1 VVNNAAGVPLP
12 SNAATAAGT
21 GSASATTAGSSIV
34 SNGTA
39 VSDPNSP
46 AASAINSGTASAS
59 KNATTGSKD
68 TTENVIPAKPDAAAV
83 DGSVIPAQPD
93 AAAPEGKVLSAQPR
107 VDAPEVDAV
116 YKQHKQLDS
125 TAPHVDGAPAKPYVD
140 AVPTKPH
147 VYAPEGDAIPTKPYT
162 AAPFPTQQT
171 NADETRMAVKPLN
184 IEIARPEGAIQ
195 LPEGARNEVEAPR
208 AQLEPSLWLEEL
220 KTKREVQLTPEQ
232 AARLQAQYP
241 DADYD
246 VPVRGRAE
254 SSQSSELRD
263 TAQNPPIVFTVPTGQ
278 ASSVAENSNGIH
290 VAVGTN
296 VPEDRSV
303 IGSTER
309 FSDNHIVVGK
319 TTAAEIGSAVNNLP
333 VVETIP
339 GDQFSQPTLKSD
351 GLGEAVTPSR
361 NYSESGAQNIYN
373 PTGAQ
378 NVDSV
383 AISGKGD
390 VVSSKADFESIDSKT
405 NVPVSGITDWL
416 NDATSKYGY
425 SSNLGSANATDSLH
439 SYQSNVPRES
449 DFSAPTG
456 ALAPNALG
464 DSLSGSSG
472 ARGLPESLDPNN
484 VNLGA
489 NGTSNHGP
497 VDPNA
502 ANLGV
507 SGIFDPN
514 AINPVSTNSGS
525 LTDSLIGVD
534 GKPVSN
540 TSNSQADGPAS
551 SGSTKVPDWLEQATQ
566 NLGLSTVE
574 VKANNP
580 DKSVLEPEGERR
592 QIVSSDS
599 GIVSPASAP
608 TTDSVY
614 QSDRV
619 DSGVYGNPIVGGD
632 SNAVNNSDYG
642 TISNINAAGNDYGI
656 LAADQ
661 HNAAEQERIQ
671 RIMDEQARN
680 ERDAEQ
686 ERLTRLDDAT
696 AQREA
701 ELRLSQDELEKVR
714 RREEDENRRK
724 KEGEERIDKAEEKR
738 HSDEILT
745 VIALRQ
751 QAEAEAKV
759 AAQRLAEERQ
769 LAQEIVRKDNLQ
781 EKYVVQPN
789 DTIIKIALRKFKDV
803 RLVDLIYELN
813 KGKIEV
819 RWEGGKRVYIV
830 KPGAVLI
837 MPSAKQVRE
846 WTARLNNVGSRTSQQ
861 GLEARSSVAADQ
873 RRANIEKVL
882 GTIREAVDGGSE
894 KSYSVRLGD
903 TLRSIAMRHP
913 DLHDVT
919 LWPLL
924 AKKNGLS
931 TDMDSKGAPLAVVI
945 RGANIVIPTREEI
958 EMFRSNTAELK
969 PVAREPQT
977 YVGAYGSLF
986 NVATKPCGG
995 CRRLISENANLC
1007 PACGYVF
1014 GLQEEPSIESQ
1025 ATTFSMPNGDTTLSL
1040 PEHTV
1045 VVKNYEEQTTVVDF
1059 QQTTLSLPEQSR
1071 SNDSASAKNDTVHT
1085 GNTGNAGKST
1095 GSNSN
1100 SRAIDSYVTGGH
1112 SSPVSAKS
1120 GSANTGSGTGNTGS
1134 GVSSNLAHRT
1144 LDERENAAELSRRV
1158 ETLNDNCRLVKTEK
1172 EFEGMHFVCQQL
1184 QVLIDGDW
1192 TPVLS
1197 YEVGSESSVRHEY
1210 HKDGRKKTIKID
1222 LPSGAVGEMVSNEL
1236 TSNWLDYCQRYLAG
1250 RKLSA

>member
-1 VVNNAAGVPLP
+1 LSPTV
-12 SNAATAAGT
+12 STYGT
-21 GSASATTAGSSIV
+21 TSSE
-34 SNGTA
+34 SQTRSEDSRREQEA
-39 VSDPNSP
+39 RR
-46 AASAINSGTASAS
+46 
-59 KNATTGSKD
+59 
-68 TTENVIPAKPDAAAV
+68 EE
-83 DGSVIPAQPD
+83 
-93 AAAPEGKVLSAQPR
+93 EGR
-107 VDAPEVDAV
+107 R
-116 YKQHKQLDS
+116 
-125 TAPHVDGAPAKPYVD
+125 
-140 AVPTKPH
+140 
-147 VYAPEGDAIPTKPYT
+147 
-162 AAPFPTQQT
+162 QQ
-171 NADETRMAVKPLN
+171 EISRQE
-184 IEIARPEGAIQ
+184 EIARQ
-195 LPEGARNEVEAPR
+195 DDARRLLDESRNQIEAQR
-208 AQLEPSLWLEEL
+208 AQLDAIRRQEEQ
-220 KTKREVQLTPEQ
+220 KVIEVQLTAEQ
-232 AARLQAQYP
+232 AAQLQ
-241 DADYD
+241 
-246 VPVRGRAE
+246 V
-254 SSQSSELRD
+254 QSSAEANREYRQPNYD
-263 TAQNPPIVFTVPTGQ
+263 ESVGNAQNPLVVFTVPTGQ
-278 ASSVAENSNGIH
+278 ASPVAENSNGIH
-290 VAVGTN
+290 VATGTN
-296 VPEDRSV
+296 NPEDRSV
-303 IGSTER
+303 NVSTEQS
-309 FSDNHIVVGK
+309 SDNYIVVGK
-319 TTAAEIGSAVNNLP
+319 TTPVEIGSVVHNLP
-333 VVETIP
+333 VVETVP
-339 GDQFSQPTLKSD
+339 GENYSQPTLKNDRPS
-351 GLGEAVTPSR
+351 EAVTPSR
-361 NYSESGAQNIYN
+361 DYSESHAQNISNLTGAQNI
-373 PTGAQ
+373 
-378 NVDSV
+378 DSLT
-383 AISGKGD
+383 ISGKGD
-390 VVSSKADFESIDSKT
+390 VTSSNPDFETIDSKT

-416 NDATSKYGY
+416 SDATSKYGY
-425 SSNLGSANATDSLH
+425 SSNSGAAAANSVH
-439 SYQSNVPRES
+439 SSQSSVPRQS
-449 DFSAPTG
+449 DFSAPSG
-456 ALAPNALG
+456 ALDPKALG

-472 ARGLPESLDPNN
+472 VRGLQSGLAATPETGASGLSVSGVEPYT
-484 VNLGA
+484 LGLGV
-489 NGTSNHGP
+489 NGTTDPGS
-497 VDPNA
+497 VDPSA
-502 ANLGV
+502 ANVGV

-525 LTDSLIGVD
+525 LTDGLIGVD
-534 GKPVSN
+534 GQPVSN
-540 TSNSQADGPAS
+540 ASNSQADSQVS
-551 SGSTKVPDWLEQATQ
+551 SGSTQVPDWLEQATQ
-566 NLGLSTVE
+566 NLGLSSVE

-580 DKSVLEPEGERR
+580 DNSVLEPEGERR

-599 GIVSPASAP
+599 GIVSPASIP
-608 TTDSVY
+608 DTDSAY

-619 DSGVYGNPIVGGD
+619 DSGVYSNPIVGGD
-632 SNAVNNSDYG
+632 SSALNNSDYG
-642 TISNINAAGNDYGI
+642 TISNINTDGSGIAGSDYGI

-661 HNAAEQERIQ
+661 QNAAEQERVQ

-680 ERDAEQ
+680 EREAEQ
-686 ERLTRLDDAT
+686 ERLTRFDDET
-696 AQREA
+696 ARREA

-724 KEGEERIDKAEEKR
+724 KEVEERADKTEEKR

-745 VIALRQ
+745 VIAIRQ
-751 QAEAEAKV
+751 QAEAEAR
-759 AAQRLAEERQ
+759 ATAQRLAEERK
-769 LAQEIVRKDNLQ
+769 LAQELIRQDNLQ

-819 RWEGGKRVYIV
+819 RWEGGKRVYNV
-830 KPGAVLI
+830 KVGTVLLL
-837 MPSAKQVRE
+837 PSPKQVRE
-846 WTARLNNVGSRTSQQ
+846 WTARLNNVGSRTSHQ

-873 RRANIEKVL
+873 RKANIEKVL
-882 GTIREAVDGGSE
+882 GKIREAVDGGSE
-894 KSYSVRLGD
+894 KVYSVRLGD

-931 TDMDSKGAPLAVVI
+931 TDTDSKGAPLAVVI
-945 RGANIVIPTREEI
+945 RGASIVIPTREEI

-969 PVAREPQT
+969 PVARESQT
-977 YVGAYGSLF
+977 YVGSYGSLF
-986 NVATKPCGG
+986 NFATKPCGG

-1025 ATTFSMPNGDTTLSL
+1025 ATTFSMQNGDTTLSL

-1059 QQTTLSLPEQSR
+1059 EQTTLSLPEQSR
-1071 SNDSASAKNDTVHT
+1071 SNDSTSAKNDIVHT

-1120 GSANTGSGTGNTGS
+1120 GSSNTGS
-1134 GVSSNLAHRT
+1134 GVSSNLAHRS
-1144 LDERENAAELSRRV
+1144 LEERENAAEISRAV

-1197 YEVGSESSVRHEY
+1197 YEVGSESSVRYEY